1 MNSSIPDLLAGGSAP
16 SRRDSVS
23 TTATGAANSS
33 DTNVEDE
40 LNRRHRA
47 AKASYLDIFS
57 PLVSCL
63 MDAGVEHSKLKSAV
77 GIGNNEKQ
85 DTKDRFARFNDALED
100 IESIHRVARID
111 RGEEALR
118 DRVKDEVIRM
128 CVPTYTAFLK
138 RHDNFSSKSKRS
150 RPVRDRGVS
159 QADVF
164 LRFSDP
170 QKHLKIDAAGLQQRL
185 ESFFTSSK
193 VL

>member
-150 RPVRDRGVS
+150 RPVRVRGAS
-159 QADVF
+159 RADGF
-164 LRFSDP
+164 
-170 QKHLKIDAAGLQQRL
+170 
-185 ESFFTSSK
+185 
-193 VL
+193 